1 MCIGIHLRVCVRCE
15 LAHPLTLMR
24 ARKLRA
30 GRSKATSCK
39 HMISRNGQHRRCC
52 APWRV
57 RTLSFGAC
65 SMQPGAEAEKMAGDV
80 VQKERA
86 YPVSVLMGCVEAR

>member
-1 MCIGIHLRVCVRCE
+1 MQSMC
-15 LAHPLTLMR
+15 T
-24 ARKLRA
+24 LRA
-30 GRSKATSCK
+30 GCSKATSCK
-39 HMISRNGQHRRCC
+39 HVMSRNGQHRRCC

-57 RTLSFGAC
+57 RTLSCGSG

>member
-1 MCIGIHLRVCVRCE
+1 
-15 LAHPLTLMR
+15 
-24 ARKLRA
+24 
-30 GRSKATSCK
+30 
-39 HMISRNGQHRRCC
+39 
-52 APWRV
+52 V
-57 RTLSFGAC
+57 RTLSCGSG